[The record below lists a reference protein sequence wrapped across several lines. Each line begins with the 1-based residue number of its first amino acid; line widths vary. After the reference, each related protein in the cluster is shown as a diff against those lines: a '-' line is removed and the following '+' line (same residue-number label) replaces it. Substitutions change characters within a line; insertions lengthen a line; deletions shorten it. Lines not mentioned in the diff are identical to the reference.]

1 MRAFTDSLHQLSEY
15 EDIMRAMQM
24 GKGLV
29 TITGC
34 IDAQKP
40 HMIYTLGNN
49 RKNRI
54 IVTFHEQKAKELYED
69 YRFFDPSV
77 VYYPAK
83 DVLFYQSDIRG
94 NLLTAERITALKA
107 IREKESVTLITTYDA
122 LMNTMAPADQMWSSI
137 RKIAPGDTVN
147 LEELTAD
154 LVRMG
159 YEKEYQV
166 ENIGQFAVRGGI
178 LDVFPLTEDNPV
190 RIEMWGD
197 EVDTIRSFDTES
209 QKSIDSLEELVIYP
223 ACELVLDE
231 AQKAAGIEAL
241 LAEAKTFS
249 DKLRKDMKTEE
260 AHRALSM
267 AQELA
272 EEWGELSITAGM
284 DAYLSYFCAE
294 RVGLL
299 DYFAPEDTYLFF
311 DELTRSTERGKQTEL
326 EYAQSMEQRLEK
338 GYILPGQMR
347 ELFGF
352 KEIMARISRYS
363 CVAVSALD
371 NKTCGLTL
379 NGAFGVHVK
388 SVSAYNNSFELLI
401 KDLKHYRKNGY
412 KIILLSGSKSR
423 AARLADDIL
432 HEDLNC
438 FYTEDYDHEL
448 LPGQV
453 MVCYGKVHRGYEYP
467 ILQFAVITET
477 DIFGGEKKKKKR
489 HRTYEGEKIQSFTDL
504 AVGDYVVHENHG
516 LGVYKGIEKIEVE
529 KKVKDYI
536 KIEYAGGSNLYILAT
551 QLELIQKYA
560 SKDARKPKLNKLGG
574 QEWARTKTRVRGAV
588 KEIAQDLVKLY
599 AAREK
604 QDGYVYGPDT
614 VWQREFEELFPFEE
628 TEDQVL
634 AIEATKKDMESSK
647 IMDRLICGDVGYGKT
662 EIAIRA
668 AFKAVQENKQ
678 VAYLA
683 PTTILAQQ
691 IYNTFSQRM
700 KDFPV
705 RVDLLCRFRSAA
717 EQKHT
722 IEDLKKGQVDIVIG
736 THRILSK
743 DVNFKDLG
751 LLVVDEEQRFG
762 VTHKEKIKQLKTN
775 VDVLTLT
782 ATPIPRTLHMSLIG
796 IRDMSV
802 LEEPPMDRVPIQTY
816 VMEYNEE
823 LVREAISREL
833 ARDGQVYY
841 VYNKV
846 KDIDEITTKIQALVP
861 EANVAFAHGQMRET
875 QLEDIMYR
883 FINGEIDVLVST
895 TIIETGLDIS
905 NVNTMIIHDADN
917 MGLSQLY
924 QLRGRVGRSNRTAY
938 AFLMYRRNKLLK
950 EVAEKRLAAI
960 KEYSDLGSGFKI
972 AMRDLEI
979 RGAGN
984 LLGAEQSGHME
995 AVGYDLYCKM
1005 LHEAVREAKGD
1016 AVEEHFDTSVDVR
1029 TDAFIPTSY
1038 IANEFQKLD
1047 IYKRIAGI
1055 ENQEES
1061 EEMLEE
1067 LIDRFGEPPKSV
1079 QNLLAI
1085 ARMKGMA
1092 HRVYIREIVQHEN
1105 ELKLT
1110 MYERAKVDPTKIPEL
1125 IGRNAPALRFVPDT
1139 QNPYFCYTL
1148 NSNSREKNRDVM
1160 EVLEQLLEDMSLLLC
1175 GEKAADCE

>member
-137 RKIAPGDTVN
+137 RRIAPGDTVN

-209 QKSIDSLEELVIYP
+209 QKSIDNLEELVIYP

-438 FYTEDYDHEL
+438 FYTEDYDHAL

-516 LGVYKGIEKIEVE
+516 LGVYKGIEKIEVD

-574 QEWARTKTRVRGAV
+574 QEWAKTKTRVRGAV

-883 FINGEIDVLVST
+883 FINGDIDVLVST

>member
-29 TITGC
+29 TTTGC

-137 RKIAPGDTVN
+137 RRIAPGDTVN

-209 QKSIDSLEELVIYP
+209 QKSIDNLEELVIYP

-371 NKTCGLTL
+371 NKTCGLTSVFTSK
-379 NGAFGVHVK
+379 ASVHTTI
-388 SVSAYNNSFELLI
+388 A
-401 KDLKHYRKNGY
+401 
-412 KIILLSGSKSR
+412 
-423 AARLADDIL
+423 
-432 HEDLNC
+432 LNC
-438 FYTEDYDHEL
+438 
-448 LPGQV
+448 
-453 MVCYGKVHRGYEYP
+453 
-467 ILQFAVITET
+467 
-477 DIFGGEKKKKKR
+477 
-489 HRTYEGEKIQSFTDL
+489 
-504 AVGDYVVHENHG
+504 
-516 LGVYKGIEKIEVE
+516 
-529 KKVKDYI
+529 
-536 KIEYAGGSNLYILAT
+536 
-551 QLELIQKYA
+551 
-560 SKDARKPKLNKLGG
+560 
-574 QEWARTKTRVRGAV
+574 
-588 KEIAQDLVKLY
+588 
-599 AAREK
+599 
-604 QDGYVYGPDT
+604 
-614 VWQREFEELFPFEE
+614 
-628 TEDQVL
+628 
-634 AIEATKKDMESSK
+634 
-647 IMDRLICGDVGYGKT
+647 
-662 EIAIRA
+662 
-668 AFKAVQENKQ
+668 
-678 VAYLA
+678 
-683 PTTILAQQ
+683 
-691 IYNTFSQRM
+691 
-700 KDFPV
+700 
-705 RVDLLCRFRSAA
+705 
-717 EQKHT
+717 
-722 IEDLKKGQVDIVIG
+722 
-736 THRILSK
+736 
-743 DVNFKDLG
+743 
-751 LLVVDEEQRFG
+751 
-762 VTHKEKIKQLKTN
+762 
-775 VDVLTLT
+775 
-782 ATPIPRTLHMSLIG
+782 
-796 IRDMSV
+796 
-802 LEEPPMDRVPIQTY
+802 
-816 VMEYNEE
+816 
-823 LVREAISREL
+823 
-833 ARDGQVYY
+833 
-841 VYNKV
+841 
-846 KDIDEITTKIQALVP
+846 
-861 EANVAFAHGQMRET
+861 
-875 QLEDIMYR
+875 
-883 FINGEIDVLVST
+883 
-895 TIIETGLDIS
+895 
-905 NVNTMIIHDADN
+905 
-917 MGLSQLY
+917 
-924 QLRGRVGRSNRTAY
+924 
-938 AFLMYRRNKLLK
+938 
-950 EVAEKRLAAI
+950 
-960 KEYSDLGSGFKI
+960 
-972 AMRDLEI
+972 
-979 RGAGN
+979 
-984 LLGAEQSGHME
+984 
-995 AVGYDLYCKM
+995 
-1005 LHEAVREAKGD
+1005 
-1016 AVEEHFDTSVDVR
+1016 
-1029 TDAFIPTSY
+1029 
-1038 IANEFQKLD
+1038 
-1047 IYKRIAGI
+1047 
-1055 ENQEES
+1055 
-1061 EEMLEE
+1061 
-1067 LIDRFGEPPKSV
+1067 
-1079 QNLLAI
+1079 
-1085 ARMKGMA
+1085 
-1092 HRVYIREIVQHEN
+1092 
-1105 ELKLT
+1105 
-1110 MYERAKVDPTKIPEL
+1110 
-1125 IGRNAPALRFVPDT
+1125 
-1139 QNPYFCYTL
+1139 
-1148 NSNSREKNRDVM
+1148 
-1160 EVLEQLLEDMSLLLC
+1160 
-1175 GEKAADCE
+1175 